1 MSPSADPVAKYS
13 SCGSIAI
20 HLTAFS
26 CAVNLCRIAFDLTSI
41 RQTSPRFPAEISTW
55 CWGANTKLLDPWSW
69 QVNATTKAFPWGR
82 IESQMQTF
90 LLSELWPAEKSV
102 RMSQANSKSTYRLP
116 TNCTILRKRNRWCLC
131 CDTGE
136 SATERLLRASLVH
149 VNLQRR
155 ASSRLC
161 WVPLGISWDFR
172 LNRRLQ
178 IYFRAGRISLLWLW
192 RKYLEA

>member
-1 MSPSADPVAKYS
+1 MCNWVTPCPIFLKKLLLACSVGNDKRTLGTETPHILMSPSADPVAKYS

-102 RMSQANSKSTYRLP
+102 RMSQDNSKSTYRLP
-116 TNCTILRKRNRWCLC
+116 TNCTILRKRNRWCLY

-136 SATERLLRASLVH
+136 
-149 VNLQRR
+149 
-155 ASSRLC
+155 
-161 WVPLGISWDFR
+161 
-172 LNRRLQ
+172 
-178 IYFRAGRISLLWLW
+178 
-192 RKYLEA
+192 

>member
-1 MSPSADPVAKYS
+1 MCNWVTPCPIFLKKLLLACSVGKDKRTLGTETPHILMSPSADPVAKYS

-90 LLSELWPAEKSV
+90 LLSELWPAVANKLHDPKKTKSLMPLLWHWRV
-102 RMSQANSKSTYRLP
+102 KKGLVAFVLSP
-116 TNCTILRKRNRWCLC
+116 TWNKLRFPS
-131 CDTGE
+131 E
-136 SATERLLRASLVH
+136 SATPNLFPCWENLTLVT
-149 VNLQRR
+149 L
-155 ASSRLC
+155 A
-161 WVPLGISWDFR
+161 
-172 LNRRLQ
+172 
-178 IYFRAGRISLLWLW
+178 
-192 RKYLEA
+192 